1 MKNSIENKPVAV
13 GEVTLRYTR
22 RKVKITSESITCSQ
36 DAERVIRRIYP
47 KGSIE
52 HREMMFALFLSR
64 SNKLLGY
71 AQISAGGLTGTVCDP
86 KIIFQYALQLNA
98 SGIIL
103 AHNHPSGNLQPSQ
116 ADIRITDKVRDA
128 GKLLD
133 IGMLDHVIVTEDG
146 YFSLAD
152 NHKV

>member
-1 MKNSIENKPVAV
+1 MKKSIKNTPIAI

-36 DAERVIRRIYP
+36 DAERVIRKIYP
-47 KGSIE
+47 KGTIE
-52 HREMMFALFLSR
+52 HREIMFALFLSR
-64 SNKLLGY
+64 SNKLMGY
-71 AQISAGGLTGTVCDP
+71 AQISSGGLTGTVCDP
-86 KIIFQYALQLNA
+86 KIIFQYALQTNA

-116 ADIRITDKVRDA
+116 ADIQITEKVREA

-133 IGMLDHVIVTEDG
+133 IALLDHLILTGEG
-146 YFSLAD
+146 FYSLTD
-152 NHKV
+152 NI